1 MNAAT
6 IMQTTNWSR
15 FSVEDWFRQFG
26 AWMNGDSERIT
37 HIVKTIPIKKLND
50 KEREALLA
58 KYMANE
64 ECIDR
69 LRVDRRGVRC
79 QISDN
84 EARAIQRIIIELRSI
99 ENEIVSDWV
108 EALWSHYVMGDSLR
122 EVADR
127 KDTSVLQIRQD
138 MKCGVAFI
146 LGRYPKMIIQ

>member
-6 IMQTTNWSR
+6 IMQTTDWSR

-26 AWMNGDSERIT
+26 AWMNGDTERVT
-37 HIVKTIPIKKLND
+37 HIVKAIPVKKLSE

-58 KYMANE
+58 NYLSDENIK
-64 ECIDR
+64 DR

-79 QISDN
+79 QINDN

-99 ENEIVSDWV
+99 ENEIVNDWV
-108 EALWSHYVMGDSLR
+108 DALWCHYVMGNSLR
-122 EVADR
+122 EIADR
-127 KDTSVLQIRQD
+127 KETSVLQIRQD

-146 LGRYPKMIIQ
+146 VGRYANFIN